1 MAKIG
6 LTKLGLKIDTGVSV
20 YKWGEESLEVKKYLP
35 IQQKLE
41 MIGNIIEM
49 AHDME
54 NNYANPVKTKV
65 LLDLEVMY
73 NYTNINFTEKQ
84 KEDPAK
90 LYDLLKSSGILG
102 QVKNMLGD
110 EYYSLVQDLLDSQ
123 KAVYDYRNSVL
134 GILDT
139 VKTDYS
145 NLNLDASEIQQKL
158 ADPENMAF
166 LKDVLTKLG

>member
-6 LTKLGLKIDTGVSV
+6 LTKLGLKIGTEVETFV
-20 YKWGEESLEVKKYLP
+20 WNEETIEVKIYLP

-41 MIGNIIEM
+41 MISNVIEM
-49 AHDME
+49 AHDMK
-54 NNYANPVKTKV
+54 NNYANPVKTEV

-90 LYDLLKSSGILG
+90 LYDLLKSSGILN
-102 QVKNMLGD
+102 QVKNTLGD
-110 EYYSLVQDLLDSQ
+110 EYRNLVQDLRNSQ
-123 KAVYDYRNSVL
+123 KAVYDYRNSIL
-134 GILDT
+134 GILDIIRE
-139 VKTDYS
+139 DYS
-145 NLNLDASEIQQKL
+145 NLNFDATEIQQKL

>member
-6 LTKLGLKIDTGVSV
+6 LTKLGLKINTDIVTIDINDEKV
-20 YKWGEESLEVKKYLP
+20 EVKKYLP

-49 AHDME
+49 AHDIE

-65 LLDLEVMY
+65 FLDLEIMY
-73 NYTNINFTEKQ
+73 NYTNINFTDKQ

-90 LYDLLKSSGILG
+90 LYDLLKSSGILK
-102 QVKNMLGD
+102 QVKNILNE
-110 EYYSLVQDLLDSQ
+110 EYYNLIQDLKDSQ
-123 KAVYDYRNSVL
+123 EAVYNYRNSIL

-139 VKTDYS
+139 IKTDYS
-145 NLNLDASEIQQKL
+145 DLNLEASEIQKKL